1 MYRASWVAERS
12 LHDGATHDQ
21 LLPRLVVIALA
32 LIVVTSALYGAV
44 KFTSTWAAPDAGK
57 VSFKGQKV
65 AALIMSDDMNLRVPA
80 EEALARE
87 LTAKGMTGV
96 AAFRLIPREELK
108 DVSRAKGWFE
118 RGSVAGVVVL
128 RPVSDDKVTEHTP
141 DVWTT
146 SSYSTLWGYFPYGWS
161 TAYSLRVDP
170 GRTNH
175 RRRGANLQDLD
186 GRPRVGR
193 RQRGHQPEE
202 PPAARRRHR
211 QRGRQ
216 QDPTAVQVKSE
227 SSN

>member
-1 MYRASWVAERS
+1 MTS
-12 LHDGATHDQ
+12 LSH
-21 LLPRLVVIALA
+21 RLVVIALA

-96 AAFRLIPREELK
+96 AAYRLIPREELK

-146 SSYSTLWGYFPYGWS
+146 SSYSTLWGYYPYGWS
-161 TAYSLRVDP
+161 TTYYIGSTREERTIVVEALIYRVSTGGLVWGGVSEATNPKSLQQLVGDIVKEA
-170 GRTNH
+170 
-175 RRRGANLQDLD
+175 ANKI
-186 GRPRVGR
+186 
-193 RQRGHQPEE
+193 
-202 PPAARRRHR
+202 
-211 QRGRQ
+211 Q
-216 QDPTAVQVKSE
+216 QQFR
-227 SSN
+227 